1 MRLLP
6 QEEGR
11 LLVFLAAELARRRR
25 SRGLRLSRSEAVAL
39 ISDEALEAARDGRSY
54 GDVERLAYTILGPD
68 DVLDGVDESVPTIE
82 LEPLFPD
89 GHRLIVLHRPIGA
102 EHPAALADAGSAFEP
117 EWLPEATVEL
127 EIENTADVMVTV
139 TSHFHVFEANRR
151 LRFERA
157 RSWGLRMG
165 VEAGGKVPFSPG
177 QRRVC
182 RLVPIGGARIVRGHG
197 GLVDGALDAPGARE
211 RALELARERGYL
223 GA

>member
-54 GDVERLAYTILGPD
+54 EEVERFAYTVLGSD
-68 DVLDGVDESVPTIE
+68 DVLAGVEESVSTID
-82 LEPLFPD
+82 LEPLFAD

-102 EHPAALADAGSAFEP
+102 DGPPASCDADARFEP
-117 EWLPEATVEL
+117 TWLQEASIEL
-127 EIENTADVMVTV
+127 EIENTADVMVTI
-139 TSHFHVFEANRR
+139 TSHFHVFEVNRR
-151 LRFERA
+151 LRFDRA
-157 RSWGLRMG
+157 RAWGLRLG
-165 VEAGGKVPFSPG
+165 VAAGDKVPFEPG
-177 QRRVC
+177 QSRVC
-182 RLVPIGGARIVRGHG
+182 RLVPIAGARIVRGHG
-197 GLVDGALDAPGARE
+197 GLTDGPLDASGARE
-211 RALELARERGYL
+211 AALARARERGYL